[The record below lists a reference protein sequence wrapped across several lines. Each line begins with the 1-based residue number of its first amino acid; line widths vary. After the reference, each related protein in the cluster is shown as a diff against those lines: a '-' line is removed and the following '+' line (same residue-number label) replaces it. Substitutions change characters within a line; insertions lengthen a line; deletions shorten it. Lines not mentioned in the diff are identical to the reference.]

1 MHLGGEEMAASVQD
15 QIDLAAAFVRLYV
28 FLTQYLDRCFDEAAR
43 KHYPDAELQAHLAE
57 TRRQLMD
64 ILSVNPV
71 VQKKLAEECDRILA
85 LGAAC
90 VKSGTADAKVRE
102 VVQSERAMLRSKTI
116 ALSDLVAVFRAL
128 G

>member
-1 MHLGGEEMAASVQD
+1 MATSAQD
-15 QIDLAAAFVRLYV
+15 QIEIAAALVRLYV

-43 KHYPDAELQAHLAE
+43 KSYPDADLQAHLAD

-71 VQKKLAEECDRILA
+71 VKKKLTEECDRILS

-90 VKSGTADAKVRE
+90 LKSGTADAGMR
-102 VVQSERAMLRSKTI
+102 QTIQAERGVLKHKTV

-128 G
+128 E